1 MSETLEAPGT
11 QTVPVPMPRAIASR
25 WLADFSAALE
35 QRDPQTIGGL
45 FLPDG
50 WWRDLLALTWD
61 LRTFRG
67 ADAIARALVVGLEGS
82 RPTGFGLTEGKEPV
96 AVEVDENTRWVQAF
110 FDFETTVARGTGF
123 FRLMPTGTD
132 TDGPWQAWT
141 VLTTMDELKGFEEQL
156 GPRRDKGVSHGEQ
169 PDRQT
174 WLERREAEREFTA
187 SEPQALVVGG
197 GQGGL
202 TIAARLGQLGVDTLV
217 VERNA
222 RVGDNWR
229 NRYRSLVLH
238 DPVWYDHMPYLPF
251 PAHWPV
257 FTPKDKLAD
266 WFETYVAAMELNV
279 WTGTEF
285 LGGEYDD
292 AARQWTVRVRRED
305 GTERT
310 LHPHHVVLATGMS
323 GVPNVPE
330 IPGVDEFA
338 GTVRHSSAHGGGRE
352 FAGRKALVVGACNSG
367 HDIAQDFY
375 EQGAAVT
382 MVQRSST
389 YVMSSENGIAVL
401 FAGVYEEG
409 GPPVEDADMM
419 FSSLPFPLVGELHKQ
434 ATKVLADLDG
444 ELLAGLEKAG
454 FKVDYGDDGSGLFMK
469 YLTRGGGYYIDVGAS
484 RLIAD
489 GKIGIKQGVEIDRF
503 TKTGVVFSDG
513 TSLDADVVVLAT
525 GYQNM
530 RESARRLLGVAVADR
545 CSPVWGLDDEGE
557 LRTIWRR
564 SGHDR
569 FWFMGGNLQQARTYS
584 KFLAL
589 LIKADEENL
598 LRVADRSPG

>member
-1 MSETLEAPGT
+1 MSETLEAPSTRTG
-11 QTVPVPMPRAIASR
+11 PDPSPRTIASR
-25 WLADFSAALE
+25 WLADFGAALE
-35 QRDPQTIGGL
+35 QRDADKIGGV

-67 ADAIARALVVGLEGS
+67 VGPIIDALAPTLDTS
-82 RPTGFGLTEGKEPV
+82 RPTGFRLTDGKEPV
-96 AVEVDENTRWVQAF
+96 LVEVDENTKWVQAF
-110 FDFETTVARGTGF
+110 FDFETAVARGSGF
-123 FRLMPTGTD
+123 FRVMPTGTD
-132 TDGPWQAWT
+132 ADGPWKAWT
-141 VLTTMDELKGFEEQL
+141 VLTTMDGLKGFEEPL
-156 GPRRDKGVSHGEQ
+156 GSRREKGVSHGEQ
-169 PDRQT
+169 RSRRS
-174 WLERREAEREFTA
+174 WLERRDAEREFTD
-187 SEPQALVVGG
+187 SEPQVVVVGA

-202 TIAARLGQLGVDTLV
+202 TLAARLGQLGVDTLV
-217 VERNA
+217 VERNP

-229 NRYRSLVLH
+229 SRYRSLVLH

-279 WTGTEF
+279 WTGTQF
-285 LGGEYDD
+285 LGGDYDD
-292 AARQWTVRVRRED
+292 HARRWTVRVRRHD

-330 IPGVDEFA
+330 IPGVEEFA
-338 GTVRHSSAHGGGRE
+338 GTVRHSSAHVGGRE
-352 FAGRKALVVGACNSG
+352 FAGRRAIVVGSCNSG

-375 EQGAAVT
+375 EQGADVT

-419 FSSLPFPLVGELHKQ
+419 FSSLPYPLVGELHKQ
-434 ATKVLADLDG
+434 ATQVLADLDAD
-444 ELLAGLEKAG
+444 LLAGLEKAG
-454 FKVDYGDDGSGLFMK
+454 FNVDFGDDGSGLFMK

-484 RLIAD
+484 QLIAD
-489 GKIGIKQGVEIDRF
+489 GKIKIKQGVEIERF
-503 TKTGVVFSDG
+503 TKDGVVFTDG
-513 TSLDADVVVLAT
+513 TTLDADIVVLAT

-530 RESARRLLGVAVADR
+530 RESARQLLGDAVADR
-545 CSPVWGLDDEGE
+545 CTPVWGLDDEGE

-569 FWFMGGNLQQARTYS
+569 LWFMGGNLQQARTYS

-589 LIKADEENL
+589 QIKGDEEDL
-598 LRVADRSPG
+598 VAATPA

>member
-1 MSETLEAPGT
+1 MSETLEAPST
-11 QTVPVPMPRAIASR
+11 QTVPVPTPRAVASR

-35 QRDPQTIGGL
+35 QRDPETVGAL

-50 WWRDLLALTWD
+50 WWRDLLAFTWD
-61 LRTFRG
+61 LRTFHGTG
-67 ADAIARALVVGLEGS
+67 AITGALAATLEGS

-96 AVEVDENTRWVQAF
+96 LVEVDENTKWVQGF

-132 TDGPWQAWT
+132 ADGPWRAWT
-141 VLTTMDELKGFEEQL
+141 VLTAMDELKGFEEQL

-169 PDRQT
+169 RDRQT

-187 SEPQALVVGG
+187 SEPQALVIGG

-217 VERNA
+217 VERND

-266 WFETYVAAMELNV
+266 WFETYVAAMEINV

-323 GVPNVPE
+323 GVPNIPE
-330 IPGVDEFA
+330 IPGVDDFA

-352 FAGRKALVVGACNSG
+352 FSGRTALVVGACNSG

-375 EQGAAVT
+375 EQGADVT

-434 ATKVLADLDG
+434 ATRVLADLDR

-454 FKVDYGDDGSGLFMK
+454 FKVDFGDDGSGLFMK

-484 RLIAD
+484 QLVAD
-489 GKIGIKQGVEIDRF
+489 GKIKIKQGVEIDRF
-503 TKTGVVFSDG
+503 TRDGVVFSDG
-513 TSLDADVVVLAT
+513 TSSDADVVVLAT

-530 RESARRLLGVAVADR
+530 RESARQLLGDAVADR

-569 FWFMGGNLQQARTYS
+569 LWFMGGNLQQARTYS

-589 LIKADEENL
+589 QIKADEENL
-598 LRVADRSPG
+598 LTPLR

>member
-1 MSETLEAPGT
+1 MSETLEAPT
-11 QTVPVPMPRAIASR
+11 APTTSEPSARAVASR
-25 WLADFSAALE
+25 WLADFEAALE
-35 QRDPQTIGGL
+35 RRDADGIRVL
-45 FLPDG
+45 FLADG
-50 WWRDLLALTWD
+50 WWRDLLAFTWD

-67 ADAIARALVVGLEGS
+67 ADAVTAALTGAVDAS
-82 RPTGFGLTEGKEPV
+82 RPGAFRLSPGKEP
-96 AVEVDENTRWVQAF
+96 ALVEVDENTRWVQAF
-110 FDFETTVARGTGF
+110 FDFDTALAHGTGF
-123 FRLMPTGTD
+123 FRLMPTGAD
-132 TDGPWQAWT
+132 GEGPWRAWT
-141 VLTTMDELKGFEEQL
+141 VLTTMDALKGFEEPI
-156 GPRRDKGVSHGEQ
+156 GPRRASGVTHGGQ
-169 PDRQT
+169 PGRQT
-174 WLERREAEREFTA
+174 WLERREAQRQFTGT
-187 SEPQALVVGG
+187 EPQVVVIGA

-202 TIAARLGQLGVDTLV
+202 TLAARLGQLGVDTLV
-217 VERNA
+217 VERNP

-251 PAHWPV
+251 PDHWPV

-266 WFETYVAAMELNV
+266 WFETYVSAMELNV
-279 WTGTEF
+279 WAGTEF
-285 LGGEYDD
+285 LGGDYDD
-292 AARQWTVRVRRED
+292 EARQWTVRVRRPD
-305 GTERT
+305 GRERT

-323 GVPNVPE
+323 GVPNVPD
-330 IPGVDEFA
+330 IPGIEEFA
-338 GTVRHSSAHGGGRE
+338 GTVCHSSAHTGGRE
-352 FAGRKALVVGACNSG
+352 FAGRKAVVVGSCNSG

-375 EQGAAVT
+375 EQGADVT

-409 GPPVEDADMM
+409 GPPVEDADMI

-434 ATKVLADLDG
+434 ATKVLAELDAD
-444 ELLAGLEKAG
+444 LLAGLEKVG
-454 FKVDYGDDGSGLFMK
+454 FKVDFGDDGSGLFMK
-469 YLTRGGGYYIDVGAS
+469 YVTRGGGYYIDVGAS
-484 RLIAD
+484 RLIID
-489 GKIGIKQGVEIDRF
+489 GKIKVKQGVEIERF
-503 TKTGVVFSDG
+503 TTDGVVFTDG

-530 RESARRLLGVAVADR
+530 RESARQLLGDKVADR
-545 CSPVWGLDDEGE
+545 CTPVWGLDHEGE

-589 LIKADEENL
+589 QIKADEENL
-598 LRVADRSPG
+598 LPAART

>member
-1 MSETLEAPGT
+1 MSETLAAP
-11 QTVPVPMPRAIASR
+11 VASPAPSPARDAAGR
-25 WLADFSAALE
+25 WLADFGHALE
-35 QRDPQTIGGL
+35 ARDAAAIEGL
-45 FLPDG
+45 FLADG
-50 WWRDLLALTWD
+50 WWRDLLAFTWD
-61 LRTFRG
+61 LRTFHG
-67 ADAIARALVVGLEGS
+67 AEAIAGAFDATLDS
-82 RPTGFGLTEGKEPV
+82 ARPSGFVLTEGKEPV
-96 AVEVDENTRWVQAF
+96 LVEVDETTRWVQAF
-110 FDFETTVARGTGF
+110 FDFETAVARGSGF
-123 FRLMPTGTD
+123 FRVMPDANGSWK
-132 TDGPWQAWT
+132 GWT
-141 VLTTMDELKGFEEQL
+141 VLTTVDELKGFEEPL
-156 GPRRDKGVSHGEQ
+156 GPRRAKGVSHGEH
-169 PDRQT
+169 RARLS
-174 WLERREAEREFTA
+174 WLERREQEGEFTD
-187 SEPQALVVGG
+187 SDPQVLVVGA

-202 TIAARLGQLGVDTLV
+202 TVAARLGQLGLATLI
-217 VERNA
+217 VERNP

-266 WFETYVAAMELNV
+266 WFEAYVAAMELNV

-285 LGGEYDD
+285 LGGEFDD
-292 AARQWTVRVRRED
+292 TSRQWTVRVRRAD
-305 GTERT
+305 GTERI

-323 GVPNVPE
+323 GVPNIPT
-330 IPGVDEFA
+330 IPGLDHFT
-338 GTVRHSSAHGGGRE
+338 GTVSHSSAHPGGAE
-352 FAGRKALVVGACNSG
+352 FAGRKAIVVGCCNSG

-375 EQGAAVT
+375 EQGADVT

-419 FSSLPFPLVGELHKQ
+419 FASLPYPLVGELHKG
-434 ATKVLADLDG
+434 ATKTLAEMDAD
-444 ELLAGLEKAG
+444 LLAGLEKAG
-454 FKVDYGDDGSGLFMK
+454 FKLDFGDDGTGLFMK

-489 GKIGIKQGVEIDRF
+489 GKIKIKQGVEIERF
-503 TKTGVVFSDG
+503 TRDGVVFSDG
-513 TSLDADVVVLAT
+513 SSLPADVVVLAT

-530 RESARRLLGVAVADR
+530 RESARRLLGDKVADR
-545 CSPVWGLDDEGE
+545 CRPVWGLDDEGE

-569 FWFMGGNLQQARTYS
+569 LWFMGGNLQQARTYS

-589 LIKADEENL
+589 QIKADEEGL
-598 LRVADRSPG
+598 LPDAGL

>member
-1 MSETLEAPGT
+1 MSETLAP
-11 QTVPVPMPRAIASR
+11 PSESAAPASSAADVARR
-25 WLADFSAALE
+25 WLADFGAALE
-35 QRDPQTIGGL
+35 RRDTDTIQAL

-50 WWRDLLALTWD
+50 WWRDLLSFTWD

-67 ADAIARALVVGLEGS
+67 ADVIAGALDATLDAM
-82 RPTGFGLTEGKEPV
+82 RPSGFRLTEGKEPV
-96 AVEVDENTRWVQAF
+96 TVEADENTKWVQAF
-110 FDFETTVARGTGF
+110 FEFETSIARGSGF
-123 FRLMPTGTD
+123 LRVMPTGAGEET
-132 TDGPWQAWT
+132 PWKAWT
-141 VLTTMDELKGFEEQL
+141 VLTTMDALKGFEEKV
-156 GPRRDKGVSHGEQ
+156 GPRRDKGVEHGEQ
-169 PDRQT
+169 RARLS
-174 WLERREAEREFTA
+174 WLERREEEREFIG
-187 SEPQALVVGG
+187 SEPEVLVVGA

-202 TIAARLGQLGVDTLV
+202 TIAARLGQLGLDALV
-217 VERNA
+217 VERNP

-266 WFETYVAAMELNV
+266 WFETYVSAMELNV

-285 LGGEYDD
+285 LGGDYDD
-292 AARQWTVRVRRED
+292 TAREWTVRVRRQD
-305 GTERT
+305 GTERV
-310 LHPHHVVLATGMS
+310 LRPHHVVLATGMS
-323 GVPNVPE
+323 GVPYVPD
-330 IPGVDEFA
+330 IPGVEDFA
-338 GTVRHSSAHGGGRE
+338 GKVCHSSAHSGGRE
-352 FAGRKALVVGACNSG
+352 FAGRKAIVVGCCNSG

-375 EQGAAVT
+375 EQGADVT

-419 FSSLPFPLVGELHKQ
+419 FSSLPFPLVGELHKG
-434 ATKVLADLDG
+434 ATKVLAEMDA
-444 ELLAGLEKAG
+444 ELLAGLEEAG
-454 FKVDYGDDGSGLFMK
+454 FKVDFGEDGSGLFMK

-484 RLIAD
+484 QLIAD
-489 GKIGIKQGVEIDRF
+489 GKIHIKQGVEIGRF
-503 TKTGVVFSDG
+503 TTDGVVFTDG
-513 TSLDADVVVLAT
+513 TSLPADVVVLAT

-530 RESARRLLGVAVADR
+530 RESARQLLGDKVADR

-569 FWFMGGNLQQARTYS
+569 LWFMGGNLQQARTYS

-589 LIKADEENL
+589 QIKADEEGL
-598 LRVADRSPG
+598 LPATP

>member
-1 MSETLEAPGT
+1 MSETLEAPSAPT
-11 QTVPVPMPRAIASR
+11 TAVPTARTVASR
-25 WLADFSAALE
+25 WLADFGAALE
-35 QRDPQTIGGL
+35 QRRPDMIGAL

-50 WWRDLLALTWD
+50 WWRDLLAFTWD
-61 LRTFRG
+61 LRTFHG
-67 ADAIARALVVGLEGS
+67 SDAIADALTAAVEER
-82 RPTGFGLTEGKEPV
+82 RPSDVRLTEGKEPV
-96 AVEVDENTRWVQAF
+96 VVDMDENTKWVQAF
-110 FDFETTVARGTGF
+110 FDFETDVARGSGF
-123 FRLMPTGTD
+123 LRLMPTGD
-132 TDGPWQAWT
+132 GEGPWKAWT
-141 VLTTMDELKGFEEQL
+141 VLTTMDALKGFEEQL
-156 GPRRDKGVSHGEQ
+156 GPQRDKGVIHGEQ
-169 PDRQT
+169 HARQT
-174 WLERREAEREFTA
+174 WLERREAMREFTDA
-187 SEPQALVVGG
+187 EPQVVVIGA

-202 TIAARLGQLGVDTLV
+202 TVAARLGQLGVDTLV
-217 VERNA
+217 VERHL

-257 FTPKDKLAD
+257 FSPKDKLAG

-292 AARQWTVRVRRED
+292 EARRWTVRVRRQD
-305 GTERT
+305 GTQRT

-323 GVPNVPE
+323 GVPNMPE
-330 IPGVDEFA
+330 IPGVEDFA
-338 GTVRHSSAHGGGRE
+338 GTVRHSSAHGSGRE
-352 FAGRKALVVGACNSG
+352 FAGRKAIVVGACNSG
-367 HDIAQDFY
+367 HDIAQDFW
-375 EQGAAVT
+375 EQGADVT
-382 MVQRSST
+382 MVQRSSS

-401 FAGVYEEG
+401 FAGIYEEG
-409 GPPVEDADMM
+409 GPSVEDADMM

-434 ATKVLADLDG
+434 ATKVLAELDR
-444 ELLAGLEKAG
+444 ELLAGLGKAG
-454 FKVDYGDDGSGLFMK
+454 FKLNFGDGGSGLFTQ

-484 RLIAD
+484 QLIVD
-489 GKIGIKQGVEIDRF
+489 GKIKIKQGVEIERF
-503 TKTGVVFSDG
+503 TKGGVVFTDG
-513 TSLDADVVVLAT
+513 TSLAADVVVLAT

-530 RESARRLLGVAVADR
+530 RESARQLLGDTVADR

-589 LIKADEENL
+589 QIKADEENL
-598 LRVADRSPG
+598 LPGASS

>member
-1 MSETLEAPGT
+1 MSETLEAPA
-11 QTVPVPMPRAIASR
+11 VPLARAVADR
-25 WLADFSAALE
+25 WLAEFGAALE
-35 QRDPQTIGGL
+35 QRDPDRIQAL

-50 WWRDLLALTWD
+50 WWRDLLAFTWD
-61 LRTFRG
+61 LRTFHG
-67 ADAIARALVVGLEGS
+67 ADAATAALTATLDDS
-82 RPTGFGLTEGKEPV
+82 RPSGFRLTDGKEP
-96 AVEVDENTRWVQAF
+96 AIVEVDENTKWVQAF
-110 FDFETTVARGTGF
+110 FDFDTAVARGKGF

-132 TDGPWQAWT
+132 GEEPWQAWT
-141 VLTTMDELKGFEEQL
+141 VLTTMDGLKGFEEPL
-156 GPRRDKGVSHGEQ
+156 GPRRDKGVSHGEERA
-169 PDRQT
+169 RQS
-174 WLERREAEREFTA
+174 WLERREAQLEFTD
-187 SEPQALVVGG
+187 SEPQVVVIGA

-217 VERNA
+217 VERNP

-285 LGGEYDD
+285 LGGDYDD
-292 AARQWTVRVRRED
+292 EARRWTVRVRRPD
-305 GTERT
+305 GRERT
-310 LHPHHVVLATGMS
+310 LQPHHVVLATGMS
-323 GVPNVPE
+323 GVPHMPD
-330 IPGVDEFA
+330 IPGVDQFA
-338 GTVRHSSAHGGGRE
+338 GTVCHSSAHSGGRE
-352 FAGRKALVVGACNSG
+352 FAGRKALVVGCCNSG

-375 EQGAAVT
+375 EQGADVT

-409 GPPVEDADMM
+409 GPPVDDADMM
-419 FSSLPFPLVGELHKQ
+419 FSSLPFPLVGELHKG
-434 ATKVLADLDG
+434 ATQVLADLDG
-444 ELLAGLEKAG
+444 ELLAGLEKVG
-454 FKVDYGDDGSGLFMK
+454 FKVDFGDDGTGLFMK

-484 RLIAD
+484 QLIID
-489 GKIGIKQGVEIDRF
+489 GKIKIKQGVEIERF
-503 TKTGVVFSDG
+503 TSDGVIFTDG
-513 TSLDADVVVLAT
+513 TSLEADVVVLAT

-530 RESARRLLGVAVADR
+530 RESARRLLGDQVADR
-545 CSPVWGLDDEGE
+545 CSPVWGLDEEGE

-569 FWFMGGNLQQARTYS
+569 LWFMGGNLQQARTYS

-589 LIKADEENL
+589 QIKADEENL
-598 LRVADRSPG
+598 LPATRA

>member
-1 MSETLEAPGT
+1 MSETLEAPST
-11 QTVPVPMPRAIASR
+11 QTVPVPSPRAVASR
-25 WLADFSAALE
+25 WLADFGAALE
-35 QRDPQTIGGL
+35 QPDLDRIGTL

-50 WWRDLLALTWD
+50 WWRDLLAFTWD
-61 LRTFRG
+61 LRSFHGSG
-67 ADAIARALVVGLEGS
+67 AITGALAAALEDS
-82 RPTGFGLTEGKEPV
+82 RPTGFRLTDGKEP
-96 AVEVDENTRWVQAF
+96 ALVEVDENTRWVQAF
-110 FDFETTVARGTGF
+110 FDFETAVARGTGF
-123 FRLMPTGTD
+123 FRVMPTGTD
-132 TDGPWQAWT
+132 ASAPWKAWT
-141 VLTTMDELKGFEEQL
+141 VLTTMDGLKGFEEQL
-156 GPRRDKGVSHGEQ
+156 GPRREKGVSHGEQ
-169 PDRQT
+169 RARRS
-174 WLERREAEREFTA
+174 WLERREAEREFID
-187 SEPQALVVGG
+187 SEPQVVVVGA

-202 TIAARLGQLGVDTLV
+202 TLAARLGQLGVDTLV
-217 VERNA
+217 VERNP

-285 LGGEYDD
+285 LGGDYDD
-292 AARQWTVRVRRED
+292 EARRWTVRVRRDD

-323 GVPNVPE
+323 GVPYMPE

-338 GTVRHSSAHGGGRE
+338 GTVCHSSAHVGGRE
-352 FAGRKALVVGACNSG
+352 YAGRRAIVVGSCNSG

-375 EQGAAVT
+375 EQGADVT

-409 GPPVEDADMM
+409 GPLVDDADMM

-434 ATKVLADLDG
+434 ATQVLADLDG
-444 ELLAGLEKAG
+444 ELLGGLEKAG
-454 FKVDYGDDGSGLFMK
+454 FKVDFGDDGSGLFMK

-484 RLIAD
+484 QLIAD
-489 GKIGIKQGVEIDRF
+489 GKIKIKQGVEIERFDRDGAVF
-503 TKTGVVFSDG
+503 TDG
-513 TSLDADVVVLAT
+513 TSLAADVVVFAT

-530 RESARRLLGVAVADR
+530 RESARQLLGDEVADR

-564 SGHDR
+564 SGHER

-589 LIKADEENL
+589 QIKADEENL
-598 LRVADRSPG
+598 LAGARV

>member
-35 QRDPQTIGGL
+35 QRDPEAIGGL

-82 RPTGFGLTEGKEPV
+82 RPSGFGLTEGKEPV
-96 AVEVDENTRWVQAF
+96 TVEVDESTRWVQAF
-110 FDFETTVARGTGF
+110 FDFETTVARGSGF

-132 TDGPWQAWT
+132 TDGPWRAWT

-530 RESARRLLGVAVADR
+530 RESARRLLGDAVADR

-598 LRVADRSPG
+598 LKVADRSPG